1 MFDALV
7 QVLTKPAAFF
17 RTMKEDD
24 RISSRAFWVV
34 LIVAVLGAIYSYLS
48 ALPSADAM
56 QNTGFGSSFSLVI
69 APVGALFASFIF
81 WLIYGLLVRIPAGM
95 EAKPWAVTA
104 YGMTPQILIY
114 AALIIVAAL
123 FPPELTPVSASLSD
137 TEAFQEQTFAL
148 QREFQSSLLGR
159 VSTVLTYVSSLWW
172 LVLIFIGVRELV
184 GHNKAVTAVVLTGI
198 VTLAFA
204 VVPFLLSPVS

>member
-17 RTMKEDD
+17 RSMRDDD
-24 RISSRAFWVV
+24 RVASRAFWVV
-34 LIVAVLGAIYSYLS
+34 LIVAMLGAVYSYFS

-104 YGMTPQILIY
+104 YGMAPQILIY
-114 AALIIVAAL
+114 AVLIVVAAL
-123 FPPELTPVSASLSD
+123 FPPELTPVTAALSD
-137 TEAFQEQTFAL
+137 TEAFQEQSFAL
-148 QREFQSSLLGR
+148 QREFQNSLLGR
-159 VSTVLTYVSSLWW
+159 TSTILTYVSSLWW
-172 LVLIFIGVRELV
+172 IVLIFIGVRELV
-184 GHNKAVTAVVLTGI
+184 GQNKAVTAAALTGI
-198 VTLAFA
+198 VTLVFA
-204 VVPFLLSPVS
+204 AIPFLLSPVS

>member
-1 MFDALV
+1 MFDVLV

-17 RTMKEDD
+17 RRMKEDD
-24 RISSRAFWVV
+24 RIGSRAVWVV
-34 LIVAVLGAIYSYLS
+34 LIVAVLAAIYSYFS

-69 APVGALFASFIF
+69 APVSALFAGFIF
-81 WLIYGLLVRIPAGM
+81 WLIYGLLVRMPAGM

-104 YGMTPQILIY
+104 YGMTPQIFIY
-114 AALIIVAAL
+114 AVLIIVAAL
-123 FPPELTPVSASLSD
+123 FPPDLTPVTATLAD

-148 QREFQSSLLGR
+148 QREFQNSFLGR
-159 VSTVLTYVSSLWW
+159 TGTVLTYVSSLWW

-184 GHNKAVTAVVLTGI
+184 GQSKAITATVLTGI

-204 VVPFLLSPVS
+204 AIPFLLSPVR